1 MSTLFGEHAVLIA
14 LICGA
19 ITVIYG
25 MILTRWVL
33 SKPDGDD
40 KMREIA
46 AAIQRCPVSH
56 SRREIA

>member
-1 MSTLFGEHAVLIA
+1 MSTFFGEHAVLIA

-25 MILTRWVL
+25 LILTRWVL
-33 SKPDGDD
+33 SKPDGDE

-46 AAIQRCPVSH
+46 AAIQEGASDRKSVV
-56 SRREIA
+56 